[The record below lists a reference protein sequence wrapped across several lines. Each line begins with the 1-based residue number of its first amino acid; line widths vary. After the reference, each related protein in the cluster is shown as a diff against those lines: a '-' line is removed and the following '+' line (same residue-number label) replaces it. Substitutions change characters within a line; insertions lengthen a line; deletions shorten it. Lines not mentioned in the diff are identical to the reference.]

1 MLRINNLYQSIISVE
16 NLLRAD
22 QNARRGKLKQYGV
35 QAHDKNRVQNIDNL
49 HHLLVNMDFRTS
61 EYKVF
66 TVYEPKERIVY
77 KLPYYPDRIVHHAI
91 MNVLEPIFI
100 SHYNADTYA
109 CIKGRGIHSAANK
122 LRKALR
128 DVSSTKYC
136 LKLDIRKFY
145 PSVDHDVLKGLL
157 RRKFKDKDLLYLL
170 DEIIDSAPGLPIGNY
185 LSQYLA
191 NYYLSNFDHW
201 IKQDLRV
208 KYYFRYAD
216 DMVILSQSKPQLH
229 AILHQIK
236 CQLELLKLEV
246 KGNYQVFP
254 VKSRGIDFIGYKFF
268 HTHTLLRKSIK
279 QRFVKAVR
287 ANKSQQTIAAYIG
300 WAKHCDSNHLLKTIL
315 GMKAFNE
322 LNIDRPTMGGL
333 QGDKIKIERLL
344 NRKIVV
350 EKFTIGPSK
359 QYQGQEYLSIQLL
372 LGEQRHVVFTGSKG
386 LIQQIKQ
393 VPETDFPFQTTII
406 NEDRVLMFT

>member
-109 CIKGRGIHSAANK
+109 YIKGRGIHSAANK

-246 KGNYQVFP
+246 KGNYQ
-254 VKSRGIDFIGYKFF
+254 
-268 HTHTLLRKSIK
+268 
-279 QRFVKAVR
+279 
-287 ANKSQQTIAAYIG
+287 
-300 WAKHCDSNHLLKTIL
+300 
-315 GMKAFNE
+315 
-322 LNIDRPTMGGL
+322 
-333 QGDKIKIERLL
+333 
-344 NRKIVV
+344 
-350 EKFTIGPSK
+350 
-359 QYQGQEYLSIQLL
+359 
-372 LGEQRHVVFTGSKG
+372 
-386 LIQQIKQ
+386 
-393 VPETDFPFQTTII
+393 
-406 NEDRVLMFT
+406 